1 MATPLMR
8 ALLLVPKVAGLERVT
23 LIIIGIAVEPLKV
36 AVNPKPQTFTM
47 A

>member
-1 MATPLMR
+1 MAMW
-8 ALLLVPKVAGLERVT
+8 ALHYVRVNVK
-23 LIIIGIAVEPLKV
+23 LWPRLKV